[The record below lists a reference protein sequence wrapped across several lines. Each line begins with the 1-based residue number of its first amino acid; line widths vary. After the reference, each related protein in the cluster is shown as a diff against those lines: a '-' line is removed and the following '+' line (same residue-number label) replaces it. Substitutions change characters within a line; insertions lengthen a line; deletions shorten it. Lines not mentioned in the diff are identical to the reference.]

1 MSGNA
6 EEQPVPMKQVN
17 RWPPIYL
24 VRPLFFSM
32 RFGV

>member
-17 RWPPIYL
+17 RWPPIDL
-24 VRPLFFSM
+24 VRPLFFYM
-32 RFGV
+32 GLG